1 MDHRG
6 KFSFTMI
13 LFSADEHLKLENL
26 LKKWKRD
33 TDILIEIDK
42 INNVYV
48 LLCQSTDK
56 EGGEQFG
63 EILMSNMR
71 LLGGTSGYCVETE
84 VQTTAYTI
92 QEVIFTMVE
101 KYIEIKREGIMY
113 KEKNN
118 QWHKLED
125 NSIVSMNLWG
135 FTPSINK
142 LSISILFPCSC
153 AFLNTKFSVGF
164 KVEERVAATPIFLPF
179 LTDLYKEC
187 DQVEGYWTFLEK
199 MYPILRYEKG
209 ETDEYVSNSS
219 ESYLFDFIQQIN
231 DLWSVKCENFPHYDS
246 LVTNEYVYVID
257 EDESET
263 LVNADDVDLD
273 YKYEYGDP
281 DVVGWVYE
289 IS

>member
-1 MDHRG
+1 MVVFERRNKNELAFPEDEIKLAKKMMDQLRTTLEFLYYLMDHRG

-101 KYIEIKREGIMY
+101 KYIDIKREEESN
-113 KEKNN
+113 K
-118 QWHKLED
+118 
-125 NSIVSMNLWG
+125 VF
-135 FTPSINK
+135 FTQPIK
-142 LSISILFPCSC
+142 I
-153 AFLNTKFSVGF
+153 
-164 KVEERVAATPIFLPF
+164 EET
-179 LTDLYKEC
+179 
-187 DQVEGYWTFLEK
+187 
-199 MYPILRYEKG
+199 
-209 ETDEYVSNSS
+209 
-219 ESYLFDFIQQIN
+219 
-231 DLWSVKCENFPHYDS
+231 ENG
-246 LVTNEYVYVID
+246 NVIYH
-257 EDESET
+257 SG
-263 LVNADDVDLD
+263 
-273 YKYEYGDP
+273 K
-281 DVVGWVYE
+281 
-289 IS
+289 